1 MTALIL
7 LEAAINQ
14 LWRGRAQNL
23 ADSVTSISSG
33 LLMTAAG
40 LSTRLLMVGTI
51 FALFLDIRSFPLIVA
66 DNNHTIVKRGKHVR
80 KYWEKIP
87 WANFY

>member
-40 LSTRLLMVGTI
+40 LSTRLLMVDTI
-51 FALFLDIRSFPLIVA
+51 FALFLDIRKRPPTRDIVYSFIVVCEA
-66 DNNHTIVKRGKHVR
+66 DL
-80 KYWEKIP
+80 
-87 WANFY
+87 